1 MIILKVTLECCLVPP
16 ELSPL
21 SVPIV
26 NVLLGPPGQ
35 SADVLAKVLAFGI
48 FPPSQK
54 VLRGFRPVTCYYL
67 IVAEPIVTCC
77 PAVPLLAVTTG

>member
-54 VLRGFRPVTCYYL
+54 KS
-67 IVAEPIVTCC
+67 
-77 PAVPLLAVTTG
+77 